1 MKTDLRIRTYL
12 ADLANHSSAY
22 TLCHSGSTWMY
33 HIIHNLSSI
42 QIPEASL
49 GYGQNRVIG
58 ESLTENFL
66 IFQKSFIHLVYHWLT
81 GIIISVY
88 SQEIKFL
95 TKIDIFFYLPK
106 KQTKQKAYTVHI
118 CRVTCLFRALAAS
131 SRTAASQCPTFL
143 STRWEIKGLLY
154 SPNLATYS
162 LITRY
167 AFDLYTQRPH

>member
-66 IFQKSFIHLVYHWLT
+66 IFQN
-81 GIIISVY
+81 
-88 SQEIKFL
+88 
-95 TKIDIFFYLPK
+95 FFYTFGIPLIDWDNNK
-106 KQTKQKAYTVHI
+106 
-118 CRVTCLFRALAAS
+118 CLFPGN
-131 SRTAASQCPTFL
+131 Q
-143 STRWEIKGLLY
+143 I
-154 SPNLATYS
+154 
-162 LITRY
+162 
-167 AFDLYTQRPH
+167 FD